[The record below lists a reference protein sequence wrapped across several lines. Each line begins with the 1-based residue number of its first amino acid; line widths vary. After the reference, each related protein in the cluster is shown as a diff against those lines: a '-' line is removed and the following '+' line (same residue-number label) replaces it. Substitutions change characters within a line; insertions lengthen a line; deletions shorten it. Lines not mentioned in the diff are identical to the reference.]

1 MRSVKVTGPAATG
14 VSTPVILD
22 QHLTP
27 QEVGVAVLF
36 SAGASATAK
45 VQWSLDDPFATY
57 ATDYNT
63 NAIWFDDKNLVALVA
78 NTAGTLVN
86 AAGNHQPVRAVR
98 LNNTVYSSGTT
109 TLTVV
114 QCGGIS

>member
-1 MRSVKVTGPAATG
+1 MRSAKVTAPGATG
-14 VSTPVILD
+14 VSSPIIVD

-27 QEVGVAVLF
+27 QEIGVAVQI
-36 SAGASATAK
+36 SSGASLTTK
-45 VQWSLDDPFATY
+45 VQWSLDDPYATY

-63 NAIWFDDKNLVALVA
+63 NGIWYDDKNLTSLTG
-78 NTAGTLVN
+78 NTAGTLIN

-98 LNNTVYSSGTT
+98 LNNTGWVSGTVS
-109 TLTVV
+109 LTVV